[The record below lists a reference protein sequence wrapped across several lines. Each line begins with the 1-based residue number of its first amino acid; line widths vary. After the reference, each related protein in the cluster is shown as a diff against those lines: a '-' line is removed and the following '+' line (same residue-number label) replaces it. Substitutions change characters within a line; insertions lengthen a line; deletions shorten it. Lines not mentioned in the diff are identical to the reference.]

1 MLIFVNLLKQE
12 IKVKIANTVK
22 KLVQLFLN
30 INIRAHIGLT
40 DFEKLNWLPVNDRLE
55 QCISS
60 MTFEYFSNTS
70 SFYTDDL
77 FKSAGQHNIITRTSL
92 RKLNELL
99 RKTFHIEVIIFL
111 I

>member
-60 MTFEYFSNTS
+60 MTFEYFSNMS